1 MCGGD
6 DEGGAEGEEEE
17 EADDGTLNEGDQ
29 GGVGEEEGSRLQRDG
44 ATAASCDSLFWDD
57 YGVKPQVEN
66 PSLEEQDAPT
76 FERGG
81 QIFFSNHEA

>member
-17 EADDGTLNEGDQ
+17 EADDDTLNEGEP
-29 GGVGEEEGSRLQRDG
+29 GSAVGEEDSRLQRDS

-76 FERGG
+76 FEQGG
-81 QIFFSNHEA
+81 QIFFTS

>member
-17 EADDGTLNEGDQ
+17 EADDDTLNEGEP
-29 GGVGEEEGSRLQRDG
+29 GSAVGEEEGSRLQRDG

-66 PSLEEQDAPT
+66 PSLEEQDAPM
-76 FERGG
+76 FEQGG
-81 QIFFSNHEA
+81 QIFFTS